1 MNIICTYHIPI
12 FNYTYVRYI
21 LYVFKIRYWELLY
34 TLWAPEFHFS
44 NLPLSHGISARKRSR
59 TNSRLSATSYRFF
72 LCPPKEFHHS
82 SDYVA
87 WAQSAVEFNRWPK
100 VSKAG
105 FRGDVMIYVFQ
116 VTYFLYIEDYQQ
128 GCDIYIYIYVL
139 FCSFRFSKTLSS
151 MSPQVSNTA
160 SPPWHNE
167 QTNLTRKN
175 NPHTYTTLVG

>member
-1 MNIICTYHIPI
+1 MYLKLGT
-12 FNYTYVRYI
+12 T
-21 LYVFKIRYWELLY
+21 WELLY

-44 NLPLSHGISARKRSR
+44 NLPLSEISHGISARKRSR

-72 LCPPKEFHHS
+72 LCPPKGFHHS

-87 WAQSAVEFNRWPK
+87 WAQSASGLQSWIQGRF
-100 VSKAG
+100 A
-105 FRGDVMIYVFQ
+105 MILMFFQ

-128 GCDIYIYIYVL
+128 GCDIYILYYIIYIDVL
-139 FCSFRFSKTLSS
+139 FCSFRFSKTLSL

-167 QTNLTRKN
+167 QTNLTHKN